1 MPLEELN
8 SEMIDRRRPSVFIL
22 LSCVPSTD
30 LINIKWENWS
40 PSDRIDG
47 ACLSAPLCESIK
59 LVNALSDSDLF
70 SRTETGINQA
80 WSKNSCNGRSNSNS
94 VSMSTSLAAMRTKTT
109 TEELWSLSQC
119 QPSRKSNCTSLASGL
134 YELHWLTIM
143 PLGWYESHQVSILI
157 PAEFGTLGTK
167 LHLSVKSNIQSKGQK
182 LTLAYPPNWF
192 SAWSVDWNRL
202 SSKVN
207 SSYHHAFKACLPIT
221 KAGQPIEGK
230 ENLGI
235 VWEMIFDGPWNP
247 EAHI

>member
-1 MPLEELN
+1 MRIVNQGLQPA
-8 SEMIDRRRPSVFIL
+8 FIPGSRQDVYDSRCAAVYSLKSKVWL
-22 LSCVPSTD
+22 LKPAIET
-30 LINIKWENWS
+30 IKHVQV
-40 PSDRIDG
+40 
-47 ACLSAPLCESIK
+47 ESFR
-59 LVNALSDSDLF
+59 LG
-70 SRTETGINQA
+70 TP
-80 WSKNSCNGRSNSNS
+80 
-94 VSMSTSLAAMRTKTT
+94 
-109 TEELWSLSQC
+109 LWSLSQC

-221 KAGQPIEGK
+221 KAGQPIGGQRKPRNSLRDDIWWTME
-230 ENLGI
+230 
-235 VWEMIFDGPWNP
+235 PRSP
-247 EAHI
+247 HIIYP

>member
-1 MPLEELN
+1 MPSPIQICSAEPKLGSTKHGLRTLAMDVVTQTRSQCPLHLLPWEQRL
-8 SEMIDRRRPSVFIL
+8 RQRP
-22 LSCVPSTD
+22 
-30 LINIKWENWS
+30 
-40 PSDRIDG
+40 
-47 ACLSAPLCESIK
+47 
-59 LVNALSDSDLF
+59 
-70 SRTETGINQA
+70 
-80 WSKNSCNGRSNSNS
+80 
-94 VSMSTSLAAMRTKTT
+94 
-109 TEELWSLSQC
+109 LWSLSQC

-221 KAGQPIEGK
+221 KAGQPIGGQRKPRNSLRDDIWWTME
-230 ENLGI
+230 
-235 VWEMIFDGPWNP
+235 PRSP
-247 EAHI
+247 HIIYP